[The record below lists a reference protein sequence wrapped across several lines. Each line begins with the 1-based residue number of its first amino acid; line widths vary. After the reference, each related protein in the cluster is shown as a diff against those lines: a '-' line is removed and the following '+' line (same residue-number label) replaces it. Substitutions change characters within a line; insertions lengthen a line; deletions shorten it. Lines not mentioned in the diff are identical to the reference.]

1 MSNGLSNLWELSVFL
16 TLRNKISEWH
26 NRNYRPIS
34 FQHMAHIIFA
44 KFGTFVMTN
53 DIDIYPH
60 WYQFKYRDMRQTKWA
75 FELKRLGKFL
85 HLLFLKPIN
94 FKILELSIKYIKKV
108 WYKFRN
114 RTKRNTTFIVVIKAD
129 SRKKNK
135 WSFRIY
141 SAMLR
146 GGMYHLQELC
156 LNMYL

>member
-1 MSNGLSNLWELSVFL
+1 
-16 TLRNKISEWH
+16 
-26 NRNYRPIS
+26 
-34 FQHMAHIIFA
+34 MAHIIFA

-114 RTKRNTTFIVVIKAD
+114 RTTRNTTFIVAIKAD
-129 SRKKNK
+129 SRKKTNEAFVFILPCWEEECIFCK
-135 WSFRIY
+135 NFVWTCTVKFDTNERDWIKT
-141 SAMLR
+141 LK
-146 GGMYHLQELC
+146 LVLDKTI
-156 LNMYL
+156 

>member
-1 MSNGLSNLWELSVFL
+1 
-16 TLRNKISEWH
+16 
-26 NRNYRPIS
+26 
-34 FQHMAHIIFA
+34 
-44 KFGTFVMTN
+44 MTN

-108 WYKFRN
+108 WYKFQN